1 MESANGLRINNERLE
16 YLGDAILDAIA
27 ADFLFK
33 KYPTRDEGFLTE
45 MRSKMVSRV
54 TLNKLCRKMGL
65 DALITLDG
73 ASNGA
78 FRSSNGDAF
87 EALIGAVYLDK
98 GYKFTH
104 DLFLNKVIHQYF
116 DMDELVN
123 QELNYKSRII
133 EWAQREKKSI
143 NFQVVDEVGNG
154 IHKLYIVEVQIDG
167 NPLEKGQ
174 DHSIKGAEQLAAEK
188 SWQKIISLTID
199 PRPENS

>member
-1 MESANGLRINNERLE
+1 MESANGLKINNERLE

-73 ASNGA
+73 TNNGA

-104 DLFLNKVIHQYF
+104 ALILNKVIHQYF

-133 EWAQREKKSI
+133 EWAQREKKAI
-143 NFQVVDEVGNG
+143 QFQVVDEVGHG
-154 IHKLYIVEVQIDG
+154 IHKLYIVEVQLDG
-167 NPLEKGQ
+167 IPLEQGQ

-188 SWQKIISLTID
+188 SWQKIIPGTID
-199 PRPENS
+199 PGP

>member
-1 MESANGLRINNERLE
+1 MESANGLKINNERLE

-73 ASNGA
+73 TNNGA

-87 EALIGAVYLDK
+87 EALIGAIYLDK
-98 GYKFTH
+98 GYKFTR

-123 QELNYKSRII
+123 QELNFKSRII
-133 EWAQREKKSI
+133 EWAQREKKTI
-143 NFQVVDEVGNG
+143 QFQVVEEVGHG

-188 SWQKIISLTID
+188 SWQKIISGTID

>member
-1 MESANGLRINNERLE
+1 MESANGLKINNERLE

-73 ASNGA
+73 TNNGA

-143 NFQVVDEVGNG
+143 QFQVVNEVGHG

-188 SWQKIISLTID
+188 SWQKIITGTID